1 MRNFIKQWKDVDELI
16 DLLLVKNIQVYIV
29 GGFVRSYIENTLPRD
44 IDIIVDCDISI
55 LDSLVIS
62 QGYKH
67 TRNLFGSYKLKLSL
81 ETDIWT
87 MENQY
92 SDIHHNIKLR
102 DTLFYN
108 YDSII
113 YDVNHNTIDRYYYDK
128 CMSECMLDFVGTQDI
143 INVKNP
149 SYVVNLNLV
158 KAYSI
163 SYERGLSLSKSIIT
177 YLKEKNIAI
186 SILQKEYKRHY
197 HREMDKNLLSY
208 ISDYIKHNK

>member
-16 DLLLVKNIQVYIV
+16 DLLLVKNIQAYIV

-55 LDSLVIS
+55 LDSLLIS

-92 SDIHHNIKLR
+92 SGIHHNIKLR

-113 YDVNHNTIDRYYYDK
+113 YDVNHNII
-128 CMSECMLDFVGTQDI
+128 M
-143 INVKNP
+143 INV
-149 SYVVNLNLV
+149 
-158 KAYSI
+158 
-163 SYERGLSLSKSIIT
+163 
-177 YLKEKNIAI
+177 
-186 SILQKEYKRHY
+186 
-197 HREMDKNLLSY
+197 
-208 ISDYIKHNK
+208 